1 MLVLPILTAVDALDV
16 FSWVVVVFFCA
27 LLVVILGAI
36 VARFSSV
43 EPFTVLDFQK
53 AVVVRGGKLLKTVGT
68 GRHWHSRLFS
78 QIYIFDCRAQ
88 SLMPPPQDLMT
99 RDGMPAKIAATAEF
113 KIVDPVGATRVANFA
128 EYLAMHLQLAAKD
141 IVSSSSAEQLVHE
154 QNELSGMLMQKLVP
168 HAANAGLELISAELR
183 EFFVAVRQD

>member
-1 MLVLPILTAVDALDV
+1 VPGAALLLISIDWL
-16 FSWVVVVFFCA
+16 SLAGSLLFCA
-27 LLVVILGAI
+27 ILALLLVAI
-36 VARFSSV
+36 VGKLTSF
-43 EPFTVLDFQK
+43 ETYTVLDFQK
-53 AVVVRGGKLLKTVGT
+53 AVVVRGGRMQETVET
-68 GRHWHSRLFS
+68 GRHWHLRFFS
-78 QIYIFDCRAQ
+78 QVYIFDCRAQ
-88 SLMPPPQDLMT
+88 SLLPPPQELMT

-113 KIVDPVGATRVANFA
+113 KVIDPVGATRVANFS

-141 IVSSSSAEQLVHE
+141 IVSSTTAEQLLHE